1 MDRPTTSG
9 VWIIGVADMLKS
21 IGMDAAAL
29 LEEAGIAPDA
39 LADPQA
45 RFDTDIMSRL
55 WMVIT
60 QRSGDEAIA
69 LRLSRSSRPATL
81 DLLAYTMMTAPHMLG
96 ALEWLQ
102 KFIRVIS
109 DASIYTLEPDARG
122 YWLRLKIRSRTL
134 GVPRQRFEYNLITVL
149 NVCRWI
155 SRARFDPLALELT
168 SPAPA
173 DLQPYIEAFSCPLY
187 FDAGV
192 CGLLI
197 AEKDLEQPLL
207 AANPMLAELH
217 ERYVG
222 EFLAR
227 MDKGRITHKVKDM
240 IVRSLPDGDP
250 PRSAAAAL
258 LCMSER
264 TLQRR
269 LQEEGTS
276 FQQLLDDIRRELA
289 AEYLELGEMTMG
301 QIAYML
307 GFADQSILSRAC
319 QRWFGMSPRQYRQKF
334 SEQGPRPHMTLG
346 KSSL

>member
-9 VWIIGVADMLKS
+9 VWIIGMADMLKS
-21 IGMDAAAL
+21 VGIDAAPL
-29 LEEAGIAPDA
+29 LEEAGVAADT

-45 RFDTDIMSRL
+45 RFDTDTMSRL
-55 WMVIT
+55 WTVIT
-60 QRSGDEAIA
+60 QRSGDDAIA
-69 LRLSRSSRPATL
+69 LRLSRSPRPATL
-81 DLLAYTMMTAPHMLG
+81 DLLTYTMMTAPHMLG
-96 ALEWLQ
+96 ALERLQ

-109 DASIYTLEPDARG
+109 DASIYALEPDARG
-122 YWLRLKIRSRTL
+122 YWLRLKVRSKML
-134 GVPRQRFEYNLITVL
+134 EVPRQRFEYNLITVL

-155 SRARFDPLALELT
+155 SSAQFDPLALELT

-173 DLQPYIEAFSCPLY
+173 NLEPYIEAFSCPLY
-187 FDAGV
+187 FDAEV

-197 AEKDLEQPLL
+197 ADKDLRQPLP

-217 ERYVG
+217 ERYAG

-227 MDKGRITHKVKDM
+227 MDKNRISHKVRDM

-250 PRSAAAAL
+250 PRSAAAAM

-289 AEYLELGEMTMG
+289 GEYLGLGEMAMG

-319 QRWFGMSPRQYRQKF
+319 QRWFAMSPRQYRQKL
-334 SEQGPRPHMTLG
+334 SEQGPGSRMASG
-346 KSSL
+346 KLPL